1 MTQNQVFDEL
11 ISAELNNAKFDTW
24 NEHGEYRFNALKK
37 HKNSTIEIEY
47 DGYIFLVQYKK
58 AGGVAMGS
66 YPDSFSVYVL
76 HNFNK
81 DNK

>member
-11 ISAELNNAKFDTW
+11 ISAELNNVRFDTW
-24 NEHGEYRFNALKK
+24 SKYGSLRFDALKK
-37 HKNSTIEIEY
+37 HKKSIVKIEY